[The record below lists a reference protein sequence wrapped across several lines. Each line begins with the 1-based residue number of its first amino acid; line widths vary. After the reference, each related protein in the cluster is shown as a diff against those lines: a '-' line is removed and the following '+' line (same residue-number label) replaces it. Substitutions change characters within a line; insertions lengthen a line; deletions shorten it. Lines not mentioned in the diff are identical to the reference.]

1 VRPAWFHALEVTI
14 MLAVKR
20 EPSGARADLQEV
32 AIDRAS
38 WLIIAC
44 VSNAISIALAL
55 AIVSA
60 ILLTRR

>member
-1 VRPAWFHALEVTI
+1 VGVTI

-20 EPSGARADLQEV
+20 EPSGVRADREDV

-55 AIVSA
+55 TIASA